1 MLRRRNPRHRLNAT
15 LLVIAVV
22 LSLFAGRLVQMQ
34 GLDWGRY
41 RTLAQQQRTQTIPI
55 PTLRGSI
62 TTSDGQV
69 LAMTQQTDT
78 VTADPQQLA
87 TAAARQ
93 HAALTLAGPLQLSP
107 AVIAD
112 LLEHPSSPQYVVL
125 KKGVSSQV
133 ARHISGLG
141 LPGIAL
147 IPSYARSYPD
157 GTLAANLIG
166 FTNVRSTGDLVGEA
180 GLESQFNR
188 LLAGRDGSQEV
199 ELSTAGEPIPLTQ
212 AKVRPPVPARN
223 LRLTIQS
230 SIQYEADLQCKRE
243 VELAKARNCSVV
255 VMDPS
260 TGKILAM
267 AQYPTFNPNKPVP
280 SLEQTRNI
288 AVTNVFA
295 PGSTLKPMTVAAD
308 LERGGQTPDS
318 TYTVPA
324 EITVDGFH
332 FHDAEPHATA
342 KYTISGILANS
353 LNDGMVQIVQHITPE
368 QQYEYLRAF
377 GLGQASG
384 LGLPGE
390 SSGLVIK
397 PGAPNYWSD
406 EPYEMSF
413 GQGIGVT
420 AMQMASAYAAIAN
433 GGVRV
438 QPTIVA
444 GTTSPAGGFTPA
456 PRPSQRRVIQ
466 ASTASALMA
475 MMQQVPRVDAEQ
487 GEPWGMIAG
496 YPVAAKTGTAQVSD
510 VGKCLCQYGSS
521 YIGVAPAQAPK
532 LVVAVNIQ
540 DPTANGYYGDEIA
553 GPVFYH
559 VMKFAL
565 QTLKIPPT
573 RAHAPHIRLMQP

>member
-15 LLVIAVV
+15 LLIIAVV

-41 RTLAQQQRTQTIPI
+41 RTLAQQQRTSTIPI

-78 VTADPQQLA
+78 VTADPQQMA

-93 HAALTLAGPLQLSP
+93 HAALTLASPLQLSP

-125 KKGVSSQV
+125 KKGISSQV

-166 FTNVRSTGDLVGEA
+166 FTNVRSTGDLAGES

-230 SIQYEADLQCKRE
+230 SIQYEADRQCMLE
-243 VELAKARNCSVV
+243 VKLAKARNCSVV

-260 TGKILAM
+260 TGRILAM
-267 AQYPTFNPNKPVP
+267 AQYPTFNPNKPVA

-295 PGSTLKPMTVAAD
+295 PGSTLKPVTVAAD

-324 EITVDGFH
+324 QITVDGFH
-332 FHDAEPHATA
+332 FRDAEPHATA

-368 QQYEYLRAF
+368 QQYDYLRAF
-377 GLGQASG
+377 GLGRASG

-397 PGAPNYWSD
+397 PGAPNYWND

-420 AMQMASAYAAIAN
+420 AIQMASAYAAIAN

-438 QPTIVA
+438 QPSIVA
-444 GTTSPAGGFTPA
+444 GTTSAAGRFTPA

-466 ASTASALMA
+466 ASTASSLMA

-496 YPVAAKTGTAQVSD
+496 YPVASKTGTAQVSD

-521 YIGVAPAQAPK
+521 YIGIAPAQAPK

-573 RAHAPHIRLMQP
+573 HAHAPHIRLMQP